1 MTKILAYKTP
11 NHPVVIEQSK
21 VQRDWMDETAGKHVY
36 KCFPLSLA
44 NQVGWTISFTKDIEF
59 VWDGITDTTPDHVTI
74 LQSGG
79 LTDTNRANATIT
91 FHSGIQFK
99 TDEDMSVLCIPP
111 ANLFIDGLVPYTSV
125 ISTSFLDE
133 PYPIAWRIT
142 KPNHKFLIKA
152 GTPIAT
158 FIPISLKRL
167 SEIELDVYD
176 KVFEE
181 NYHKFREERGEA
193 WAELTA
199 KGGFTN
205 FYRDAVDH
213 KGNSIGKH
221 EVKSLTMK
229 INDFTT
235 SSQVV

>member
-44 NQVGWTISFTKDIEF
+44 NQIGWTISFTEDIKF
-59 VWDGITDTTPDHVTI
+59 IWDGVVSTTSDHINI
-74 LQSGG
+74 LQGEK
-79 LTDTNRANATIT
+79 LTDTNRANATIS

-99 TDEDMSVLCIPP
+99 TDEDMSILCIPP

-142 KPNHKFLIKA
+142 KPNFEFILKA

-158 FIPISLKRL
+158 FIPLSLTNL

-176 KVFEE
+176 KIFEE
-181 NYHKFREERGEA
+181 NYHEFRKERGIA